1 MTGCSKMDLPLADEQ
16 CDLLK
21 VLAHTYLQQNLA
33 DKAVVLLQAV
43 YSAYPA
49 DVSVRTMLAFA
60 YVRCGRPYEAMLL
73 LDWQSADGK
82 LASEIHLL
90 RSQAYSQMGRM
101 ADAAAAM
108 RHFISTRR
116 IAAQQEGG

>member
-1 MTGCSKMDLPLADEQ
+1 MTDCSQIDLPLAEEQ

-43 YSAYPA
+43 YSAYPG
-49 DVSVRTMLAFA
+49 DVLVRTLLAFA

-73 LDWQSADGK
+73 LDWHSAEGK

-108 RHFISTRR
+108 RHFISARR
-116 IAAQQEGG
+116 AAAQREEG